1 MRLPG
6 TRCARAASAP
16 CGRVPTTAT
25 ASESERTPA
34 ATVERLLIVLSV
46 AERSPPPPGR
56 PSGHRR
62 PVRERRAA
70 DARRRNP
77 AARYRRPARGAMV
90 VLKRDSRR
98 PVEPGAR
105 RPDHLAVYMGC
116 CAKSPEGPGEPRQV
130 RPRRQTS
137 LRGALPG
144 RAAVVERESEA
155 AGVLGVRPSAPFRPL
170 PPSGAPRRRRP
181 QPGEGSSRERSAA
194 QCLGSERRRRGSAPG
209 AYSDWYVVSRTY
221 FSPGARRWLPT
232 SCGAR
237 ASNADSTHVLARN
250 RS

>member
-25 ASESERTPA
+25 VSESERTPA

-46 AERSPPPPGR
+46 AERSPPRPGR

-70 DARRRNP
+70 HARCRNP
-77 AARYRRPARGAMV
+77 AARYQRPARGAMV
-90 VLKRDSRR
+90 VLKRGSRR

-116 CAKSPEGPGEPRQV
+116 CAYRGKGRLSRGECARIGK
-130 RPRRQTS
+130 RALRRAPAGAC
-137 LRGALPG
+137 RG
-144 RAAVVERESEA
+144 
-155 AGVLGVRPSAPFRPL
+155 
-170 PPSGAPRRRRP
+170 RRRRKRGVSRAWGLGRLLLLV
-181 QPGEGSSRERSAA
+181 QPSTPRDAPPCCWSCLQRDSGRRVACCSRALSRSVRVSSGPDGRLSPRSLESPSSRPPGDGRS
-194 QCLGSERRRRGSAPG
+194 EPG
-209 AYSDWYVVSRTY
+209 
-221 FSPGARRWLPT
+221 
-232 SCGAR
+232 
-237 ASNADSTHVLARN
+237 
-250 RS
+250 